1 MEIRQLMYFKKV
13 AEVEHITKAAE
24 SMYISQPTLSLA
36 IRRLENELGVS
47 LFDRKGRNVR
57 LNEYGRIFYDEVK
70 PAMEHLEAATRKLA
84 ELQSN
89 NDNKVTIMAPSL
101 YVYPGMMEK
110 IYEMYPNIHISRIN
124 SNDVSHVD
132 DISYMLMNR
141 EIDMCIT
148 MASISGNGI
157 ERIPLRMEP
166 MMVLV
171 SEDHPLAA
179 NDSVSLEE
187 LANEKFVADMVGTP
201 VRTSMDALCE
211 QIGFVPDI
219 AYETRSDKDIHL
231 GVASGKYVA
240 IVPSVFDSGIGIK
253 GVKGLTISYPHGKS
267 VISLYH
273 LKDVKEKKIVTAL
286 VRVIKDYF
294 IEHFGTMQEQEKQ
307 AASHSSAHIEQ

>member
-1 MEIRQLMYFKKV
+1 MEIRQLIYFKKV

-47 LFDRKGRNVR
+47 LFERKGRNVR
-57 LNEYGRIFYDEVK
+57 LNEYGKIFYDEVK
-70 PAMEHLEAATRKLA
+70 PAIDHLEAATKKLA
-84 ELQSN
+84 ELQSS
-89 NDNKVTIMAPSL
+89 NDNKVTIIAPSL

-132 DISYMLMNR
+132 EIAFMLMNH

-148 MASISGNGI
+148 MAPISGNGI
-157 ERIPLRMEP
+157 ERIPLRPEP

-171 SEDHPLAA
+171 SEDHPLASR
-179 NDSVSLEE
+179 DSVSLEE
-187 LANEKFVADMVGTP
+187 LTGEKFVADMKGTP
-201 VRTSMDALCE
+201 VRASMDAMCE
-211 QIGFVPDI
+211 MIGFKPDI

-231 GVASGKYVA
+231 GVASGKYIA
-240 IVPSVFDSGIGIK
+240 IVPSVFDSGIGLN
-253 GVKGLTISYPHGKS
+253 GVKGLKISYPHS
-267 VISLYH
+267 NAVIALYH
-273 LKDVKEKKIVTAL
+273 YKDVKEKKIVSAL

-294 IEHFGTMQEQEKQ
+294 EEHFGKME
-307 AASHSSAHIEQ
+307 